1 MAAATQVHGAPEPR
15 LHPPL
20 LTRRRL
26 ADFLLFGVTAV
37 ELALLVATTPTFTLT
52 DWIYVGQHLVVLAIA
67 ITRPAPRELD
77 RSGRAAVA
85 VAVSYLYPY
94 AQVLCLRRAPGLVAW
109 PAGGFV
115 LVMLGAALSMTSLL
129 ALGRR
134 FGIRPAL
141 RGLVTHGP
149 YRMVRHPMYL
159 SYVIAD
165 IGYNLQEW
173 SWATVLLVMA
183 GWAALAYRIVAE
195 ERVLARD
202 ARWAPYVARV
212 RSRIIPGVW

>member
-1 MAAATQVHGAPEPR
+1 MPAAAQVHDAPDQR
-15 LHPPL
+15 ARPPL

-26 ADFLLFGVTAV
+26 ADLALFGVTVV
-37 ELALLVATTPTFTLT
+37 ELALLLATTRWFTFT

-67 ITRPAPRELD
+67 ITRRAPRELD
-77 RSGRAAVA
+77 RSWRAALA

-94 AQVLCLRRAPGLVAW
+94 AQVLCLRHAPGLAVW
-109 PAGGFV
+109 PAGGFC
-115 LVMLGAALSMTSLL
+115 LVTLGATLSLTSLI

-141 RGLVTHGP
+141 RGLVTRGP
-149 YRMVRHPMYL
+149 YRLVRHPMYL

-173 SWATVLLVMA
+173 SWATVLLVIA
-183 GWAALAYRIVAE
+183 GWASLVYRIVAE
-195 ERVLARD
+195 ERVLAAD
-202 ARWAPYVARV
+202 PEWMTYVAHV
-212 RSRIIPGVW
+212 RSRIVPGVW